1 MCYDI
6 KASLESQL
14 RRANLRSDE
23 KAIKEISDKL
33 RLFVENNLYHASGY
47 QHPNTLIYTDK
58 DPFMPTVSIWG
69 LIPHWVKDN
78 KQRFQFWN
86 NTLNA
91 RGETIFEKPSFRD
104 SAKHKRCIIIL
115 DGVYEHHHYNGNTY
129 PFMIQHKSKKP
140 LTVAG
145 LWSEWLDNETGE
157 IINSFSIVTTQANT
171 LMRKIHNN
179 PKLSESR
186 MPLIL
191 KPDDAEQWLEPIVNE
206 ADKKIIE
213 ELIRPY
219 TDQELK
225 AITVNKLRGKFASGN
240 VPEANNEHIYE
251 ELILDL
257 D

>member
-14 RRANLRSDE
+14 RRAQLRSDGSS
-23 KAIKEISDKL
+23 IKELVEKL
-33 RLFVENNLYHASGY
+33 KPFVESNLYHASGY

-58 DPFMPTVSIWG
+58 DPFAPTVSTWG

-78 KQRFQFWN
+78 EQRYKFWN

-104 SAKHKRCIIIL
+104 SAKHKRCVLIL
-115 DGVYEHHHYNGNTY
+115 EGFYEHHHFKGSTY
-129 PFMIQHKSKKP
+129 PFMIQHKSKNP
-140 LTVAG
+140 MSIAG
-145 LWSEWLDNETGE
+145 LWSEWLDKETGE
-157 IINSFSIVTTQANT
+157 IINSFSIVTTKANR
-171 LMRKIHNN
+171 LMSKIHNN

-186 MPLIL
+186 MPVIL
-191 KPDDAEQWLEPIVNE
+191 NPDAAEQWLQPIMNDG
-206 ADKKIIE
+206 DKKVIE
-213 ELIRPY
+213 ELIKPY
-219 TDQELK
+219 SEEELL
-225 AITVNKLRGKFASGN
+225 AITVNKLRGKLALGN
-240 VPEANNEHIYE
+240 VPEANQKRIYE